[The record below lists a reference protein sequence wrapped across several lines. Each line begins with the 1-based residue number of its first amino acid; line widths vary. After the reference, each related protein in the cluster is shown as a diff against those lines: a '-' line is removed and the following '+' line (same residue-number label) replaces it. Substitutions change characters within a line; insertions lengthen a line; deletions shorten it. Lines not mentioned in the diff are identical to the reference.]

1 MSEINKSYRI
11 NTKIG
16 NENTDEYITVDAGLV
31 QDYDTFEVLSLDI
44 KSSDTYRLHNSNYGV
59 IVGRVLANN
68 GFGIPNA
75 KISIFIEVDSEERFD
90 IGNIYPFSSS
100 VSEDKHGVRYNL
112 LPNDRVDGCH
122 QVVGTFP
129 TKRYALDN
137 DVILEVF
144 DKYYTY
150 TTKTNNAGDYM
161 ICGVP
166 VGSHT
171 LHMDLDLSDCGILS
185 QKPRDFVYKGYTVEQ
200 FESPTKFKSGTDYEN
215 LSQIFT
221 QDQVVNV
228 NPFWG
233 NDSLGETIGITRADI
248 NVNFKFEPTCVFMGS
263 IISDNSSNGFSKKCI
278 PTEHMG
284 DMDELVTGEG
294 KIEMIRKTPGGGVEE
309 FQVKGTKL
317 INANGVWCYQI
328 PMNLDYMVTDEYGNM
343 VPTDN
348 PEVGI
353 PTRARVRFRISLND
367 NEKNT
372 DNFFRA
378 KVLVPHNPQ
387 DLPNGLHEDYDY
399 EFGSYTREDSFRD
412 LFWNNVYS
420 VKSYIPRIQRSN
432 GFKTQKFSG
441 IKHCNIYGPNNPM
454 PYNNIRIKLPLM
466 FTIMCALIKT
476 FVFLT
481 KMLNTVIAFIGYILA
496 DIGTIHFLKIR
507 KASNKW
513 WINIRA
519 WEISWAPIFFGAY
532 QKAVNLKL
540 VVLKDGLCPDLE
552 NWYFAPMFNDGR
564 RFIEGDDKWNL
575 KITILKPCRA
585 SSCPDSIDCDNMN
598 SMDDLMDGEEDGG
611 GNDSGGDYNDTGCEM
626 PKYNILQQTIY
637 YVLGVDDEGNQTES
651 IQDDDPH
658 SIDDQ
663 NRDDEDD
670 EAACITIKTDY
681 LLPCVEMNL
690 AQEYKVI
697 KFDFYND
704 WINGTIYNPR
714 WVRYLKKKVRFL
726 WITWNK
732 DKVKGCMDDTRIF
745 STKRNYVQQCAIGYK
760 NETVNGYNIVSK
772 VDNPLNNGLSDFIL
786 VRRWNKMHKKRGL
799 KKERVFG
806 RNGGISHQST
816 TIKGQYVYYLKPC
829 EWTYS
834 TGKKVNLY
842 ATDIILLGTF
852 NDCDLNGIPN
862 TFQHLTSTTYIMPTN
877 LALTNMDTNGPLYA
891 TDKGTL
897 CVGGSV
903 SQTESGDALTNGIIE
918 ISGSNQTLESELNY
932 YKNSSTYNISE
943 NSDLFTDDERLTPGD
958 TMAMTEAAGVSWN
971 YTGPGQGEIKELE
984 MYYPGG
990 HFLGLTCVRSQTN
1003 LKSCLNLSRICEIG
1017 ADMSQKKEDVRAVD
1031 ENGLRYTY
1039 TVPTGFI
1046 SGDEI
1051 SDSDFRSMFATLN
1064 KKRLIATKR
1073 NKSTGYNFY
1082 DLEYA
1087 MPTNFSGEFKN
1098 VVYGRHFGGENI
1110 MYNAKITPVEEDLT
1124 LFGILL
1130 GRDRNDYD
1138 EEEVENTQTRTRE
1151 NTSIDY
1157 YFYRLGIDF
1166 NEFNTNNVYR
1176 KFLKVDRSNGTFY
1189 LPQYENSYYF
1199 YFGLRDGATALDE
1212 FNKQFNAECD
1222 DIRIKKKPN
1231 IILTKEIDFCE
1242 GVGTIH
1248 VFTEGLSIPYQK
1260 ISVFNEITNEYVKE
1274 ITSSSEFPHERAC
1287 LQLESFT
1294 IPDGDAD
1301 MQFPFGKYK
1310 VTILDDDDVEVS
1322 SSIVIGL
1329 DLFSYEKAICDFTKP
1344 VLPEGLEPY
1353 RRIFDG
1359 GFINIYNF
1367 NLLYD
1372 ELTLD
1377 DISIEF
1383 LLYDVESEEYVGSF
1397 EYMDFLEYIIYGI
1410 QKERIY
1416 RIQLKYKCND
1426 STDYVYVTLEQIIF
1440 DDNSEISL
1448 KLKFNDT
1455 VQFNCMNEDIMGLMD
1470 KEWWWDRDNFD
1481 IGCENSLDPNY
1492 TKWLYRKFFFKENNN
1507 GTFDSHV
1514 VAVNGTKV
1522 LWGTPQVRYNMVSG
1536 PIEGVYCSE
1545 FYEQIPPGMTL
1556 DDTISYHATYGVNNC
1571 SMNVVSGE
1579 SSQTRGESDTNCTA
1593 QYSAQAY
1600 NGTKACGMYRGI
1612 YDKNGV
1618 YGVVGATTESGYF
1631 HSGCGCVFKPIPYG
1645 DLIFFVYESDEALT
1659 AFLNSEHSEILFGVF
1674 YPSFIYP
1681 VIKRPFYAL
1690 YDVTKWARLKVN
1702 KPVNYNGVISKTYS
1716 IGVNGKKQILTIN
1729 NGITMDSKFDSV
1741 MVDNVDITNDVII
1754 YGPDTSGLTLTSSLN
1769 RKSEWSGFTDVE
1781 LLAPYTNEMFYVSEY
1796 RPDITNGGELMIESS
1811 MGFYMNLNYT
1821 MSGDTID
1828 VCFGYGSSSSDIS
1841 YFIGKY
1847 NSKDNI
1853 GLLYLENNTKYD
1865 KYVLH
1870 NTNNRTFNVL
1880 CQFTELA
1887 ENEAQRYSD
1896 VIVEVSFNATNAF
1909 TVNYP
1914 YKGYDG
1920 EDKIYNDNFA
1930 LLNGA
1935 GLAINLILDKIFSGI
1950 ELEKVD
1956 GSTVVLPIKPIKNYK
1971 VQEEFICDGVV
1982 YNDTRA
1988 FFVKLA
1994 QKRKLYS
2001 IENANR
2007 LGSIAPDDIV
2017 FGVGLCEVQAEDRND
2032 GKSYIQKI
2040 YPTPLARNEYVEPF
2054 IGDGEGYVW
2063 CEVEKFVMAGH
2074 NVERVWFSA
2083 SSLTSIFVN
2092 ISDDWAYFNDET
2104 YLANSVI
2111 NMDANEF
2118 GCYDNVPHYVTI
2130 ECKHNNNDPS
2140 IYPGEIPSG
2149 NVVYRSSNI
2158 TFRSLEGN
2166 VVTCLFNQYNPI
2178 TPRYKVVLITK
2189 EITIDTGD
2197 QPPYDSWVEF
2207 RTYFRYYV
2215 EQYSNNWVLTEL
2227 PEGKYINMKYHMTG
2241 HIIEDNDSGTGLMT
2255 TQIDEWFT
2263 EGVTIAAHA
2272 VVLSCGWFTL
2282 LDSNMDNKII
2292 YEIIDE

>member
-11 NTKIG
+11 STKIG
-16 NENTDEYITVDAGLV
+16 NGITDDYITVDAGLV

-44 KSSDTYRLHNSNYGV
+44 KSSDAYRLHNSNYGV

-68 GFGIPNA
+68 GFGISNA
-75 KISIFIEVDSEERFD
+75 KVSVFIQIDSNERFD
-90 IGNIYPFSSS
+90 IGNIYPFTSS
-100 VSEDKHGVRYNL
+100 VSYDRNGVRYNL

-166 VGSHT
+166 VGAHT

-185 QKPRDFVYKGYTVEQ
+185 QKPRDFVYKGYTIEQ
-200 FESPTKFKSGTDYEN
+200 FESPTKFKNGTDYEN

-263 IISDNSSNGFSKKCI
+263 IVSDNASNGFSKKCV

-294 KIEMIRKTPGGGVEE
+294 KIEMIRKTHDGAVEE

-317 INANGVWCYQI
+317 INADGVWCYQI

-348 PEVGI
+348 PETGI

-367 NEKNT
+367 NEENT

-387 DLPNGLHEDYDY
+387 DLPNGTHEGYDY

-441 IKHCNIYGPNNPM
+441 IKHCNIYGQNNPM

-481 KMLNTVIAFIGYILA
+481 KLLNTVISFIGYILA

-507 KASNKW
+507 KHEDVSW
-513 WINIRA
+513 FNIRA
-519 WEISWAPIFFGAY
+519 WEISWAPIFLGAY
-532 QKAVNLKL
+532 IKAVNLKL

-552 NWYFAPMFNDGR
+552 NWYFAPMFNIGSN
-564 RFIEGDDKWNL
+564 FIKGDDNWNL
-575 KITILKPCRA
+575 NIKILKNC
-585 SSCPDSIDCDNMN
+585 SGKCPEPIDCENMN
-598 SMDDLMDGEEDGG
+598 NMYGLEEGTE
-611 GNDSGGDYNDTGCEM
+611 DSGEDDNGSTYSGTSCNM
-626 PKYNILQQTIY
+626 PTYNILQQTIN
-637 YVLGVDDEGNQTES
+637 YVLGEDDDGHQTES

-663 NRDDEDD
+663 NKDDEDD

-681 LLPCVEMNL
+681 LLPCIEMNL

-697 KFDFYND
+697 NFDFYND

-714 WVRYLKKKVRFL
+714 WVRFVKKKVRFL
-726 WITWNK
+726 WITWHK
-732 DKVKGCMDDTRIF
+732 DKVKGCMDDTKIF

-760 NETVNGYNIVSK
+760 SETVNGYNVISK
-772 VDNPLNNGLSDFIL
+772 VENPLNNASNLIP
-786 VRRWNKMHKKRGL
+786 VRKWNKMHKKPGF
-799 KKERVFG
+799 KKEVVFG
-806 RNGGISHQST
+806 IRGGISHQST
-816 TIKGQYVYYLKPC
+816 TMKGQFVYYLKPC
-829 EWTYS
+829 EWTSS

-852 NDCDLNGIPN
+852 NDCDLNGVPS
-862 TFQHLTSTTYIMPTN
+862 TFQHLNSTTYIMPTN
-877 LALTNMDTNGPLYA
+877 LALTNMDTDGALYA
-891 TDKGTL
+891 TDNGTL
-897 CVGGSV
+897 CVGKSASA
-903 SQTESGDALTNGIIE
+903 SQTTSGSAIDNGIIE
-918 ISGSNQTLESELNY
+918 ISGSGQTLGAELNY
-932 YKNSSTYNISE
+932 YKNSSTYNIAE
-943 NSDLFTDDERLTPGD
+943 NYDIFDGDDRLTPGD
-958 TMAMTEAAGVSWN
+958 TMAMTEAAGVAWN
-971 YTGPGQGEIKELE
+971 YTGPGQGEITELE

-1017 ADMSQKKEDVRAVD
+1017 TDMSQKKEDVRVVD
-1031 ENGLRYTY
+1031 ENGLKYTY

-1073 NKSTGYNFY
+1073 NQSIGYKFY
-1082 DLEYA
+1082 DFEFS

-1098 VVYGRHFGGENI
+1098 VVHGRHKGGENT
-1110 MYNAKITPVEEDLT
+1110 MYNTKITPVEEDLT
-1124 LFGILL
+1124 DFGILL
-1130 GRDRNDYD
+1130 GRERNDYD
-1138 EEEVENTQTRTRE
+1138 SEEVENTQTRTRE
-1151 NTSIDY
+1151 SASIDY
-1157 YFYRLGIDF
+1157 YFYRLGIRFD
-1166 NEFNTNNVYR
+1166 EFSYENVDR
-1176 KFLKVDRSNGTFY
+1176 KFLKYDMSNGIYY

-1222 DIRIKKKPN
+1222 DIKIKKTPN
-1231 IILTKEIDFCE
+1231 IILTKEIDFCN

-1248 VFTEGLSIPYQK
+1248 VFTEGLSVPYQR
-1260 ISVFNEITNEYVKE
+1260 ISVYNEITNEEIKV

-1294 IPDGDAD
+1294 LPDGDRD
-1301 MQFPFGKYK
+1301 MLLPFGEYK
-1310 VTILDDDDVEVS
+1310 ITILDDDVVDVS
-1322 SSIVIGL
+1322 KSIVLGL
-1329 DLFSYEKAICDFTKP
+1329 DLFSYDKSFCDFTREVGP
-1344 VLPEGLEPY
+1344 DGLEPY
-1353 RRIFDG
+1353 RPIFDG
-1359 GFINIYNF
+1359 GFMNIYNF
-1367 NLLYD
+1367 NLLYE

-1383 LLYDVESEEYVGSF
+1383 LLYDVELQEYIGSF
-1397 EYMDFLEYIIYGI
+1397 EYLDFLEYIIYGI
-1410 QKERIY
+1410 QKGRIY
-1416 RIQLKYKCND
+1416 RLQLKYKCND
-1426 STDYVYVTLEQIIF
+1426 SIDYVYVTLERIIF
-1440 DDNSEISL
+1440 YDNSEISL
-1448 KLKFNDT
+1448 KLKFNDNF
-1455 VQFNCMNEDIMGLMD
+1455 QFNCMNEDIMGLMD

-1481 IGCENSLDPNY
+1481 IGCEHSSDPNY

-1514 VAVNGTKV
+1514 VAINGTKV
-1522 LWGTPQVRYNMVSG
+1522 LWGTPQARYDMVSG
-1536 PIEGVYCSE
+1536 PADGVYCSV

-1571 SMNVVSGE
+1571 SSNVVPGGDE
-1579 SSQTRGESDTNCTA
+1579 QQTRGESDTNCTA

-1600 NGTKACGMYRGI
+1600 NGTKVCGMYRGI

-1618 YGVVGATTESGYF
+1618 YGVVGAITESGYF
-1631 HSGCGCVFKPIPYG
+1631 HIGCGCVFKPIPYG
-1645 DLIFFVYESDEALT
+1645 NLIFFVYESDDALT
-1659 AFLNSEHSEILFGVF
+1659 ALLNSEHEDILFGVF

-1690 YDVTKWARLKVN
+1690 YDVTKWTRLKVN
-1702 KPVNYNGVISKTYS
+1702 QPINYNGVVSKTYTTA
-1716 IGVNGKKQILTIN
+1716 VNGKKQILTIN
-1729 NGITMDSKFDSV
+1729 NGITMNSKFYSV
-1741 MVDNVDITNDVII
+1741 MVDDVDITNNVTI

-1781 LLAPYTNEMFYVSEY
+1781 LTPEQNQEMFYVSEY
-1796 RPDITNGGELMIESS
+1796 LPDITNGGELLVESS
-1811 MGFYMNLNYT
+1811 KVFYMNLNYT
-1821 MSGDTID
+1821 MSGDCID
-1828 VCFGYGSSSSDIS
+1828 ICFGYGSSSPDIS
-1841 YFIGKY
+1841 YFVGKY

-1853 GLLYLENNTKYD
+1853 GLLYLEDNTKYD

-1870 NTNNRTFNVL
+1870 NTNDRTFNVL

-1896 VIVEVSFNATNAF
+1896 VIVEVSFNATSAF

-1914 YKGYDG
+1914 YKEDYG
-1920 EDKIYNDNFA
+1920 EDKIYNENFA
-1930 LLNGA
+1930 LLNGT
-1935 GLAINLILDKIFSGI
+1935 GLAINLILDKMFSGI
-1950 ELEKVD
+1950 EFEKVD
-1956 GSTVVLPIKPIKNYK
+1956 GSTVILPIKPVKNYK
-1971 VQEEFICDGVV
+1971 VQEEFSCDGVV
-1982 YNDTRA
+1982 YEDTRR

-2017 FGVGLCEVQAEDRND
+2017 FGVGMCEVQAEDRND

-2040 YPTPLARNEYVEPF
+2040 YPTPLARNE
-2054 IGDGEGYVW
+2054 
-2063 CEVEKFVMAGH
+2063 
-2074 NVERVWFSA
+2074 
-2083 SSLTSIFVN
+2083 
-2092 ISDDWAYFNDET
+2092 
-2104 YLANSVI
+2104 
-2111 NMDANEF
+2111 
-2118 GCYDNVPHYVTI
+2118 
-2130 ECKHNNNDPS
+2130 
-2140 IYPGEIPSG
+2140 
-2149 NVVYRSSNI
+2149 
-2158 TFRSLEGN
+2158 
-2166 VVTCLFNQYNPI
+2166 
-2178 TPRYKVVLITK
+2178 
-2189 EITIDTGD
+2189 
-2197 QPPYDSWVEF
+2197 
-2207 RTYFRYYV
+2207 
-2215 EQYSNNWVLTEL
+2215 
-2227 PEGKYINMKYHMTG
+2227 
-2241 HIIEDNDSGTGLMT
+2241 
-2255 TQIDEWFT
+2255 
-2263 EGVTIAAHA
+2263 
-2272 VVLSCGWFTL
+2272 
-2282 LDSNMDNKII
+2282 
-2292 YEIIDE
+2292 

>member
-44 KSSDTYRLHNSNYGV
+44 KSSDTYKLHNSNYGV
-59 IVGRVLANN
+59 IVGRVIANN

-75 KISIFIEVDSEERFD
+75 KISVFIQVDSEERFD
-90 IGNIYPFSSS
+90 ISNIYPFGSS
-100 VSEDKHGVRYNL
+100 VSEDRQGVRYNL

-144 DKYYTY
+144 EKYYTY

-185 QKPRDFVYKGYTVEQ
+185 QKPRDFVYKGYTIEQ
-200 FESPTKFKSGTDYEN
+200 FESPTKFKNGTDYGN

-221 QDQVVNV
+221 QDQIVNV

-348 PEVGI
+348 PETGI

-432 GFKTQKFSG
+432 GFRTQNFSG
-441 IKHCNIYGPNNPM
+441 IKQCNIYGQNNPM
-454 PYNNIRIKLPLM
+454 PYNNIRIKLPIM
-466 FTIMCALIKT
+466 FTIMCALIKA
-476 FVFLT
+476 FIFLT
-481 KMLNTVIAFIGYILA
+481 KILNFCIAGIGY
-496 DIGTIHFLKIR
+496 TIAKIAKR
-507 KASNKW
+507 RFPWFSFCGFWKPWKW
-513 WINIRA
+513 KFGWIC
-519 WEISWAPIFFGAY
+519 IFPRLVDY
-532 QKAVNLKL
+532 VHSIKL
-540 VVLKDGLCPDLE
+540 VTLRDGLCPDLE
-552 NWYFAPMFNDGR
+552 NWYFAPVPEFAVRIGLLDVIK
-564 RFIEGDDKWNL
+564 IECVNE
-575 KITILKPCRA
+575 IE
-585 SSCPDSIDCDNMN
+585 CD
-598 SMDDLMDGEEDGG
+598 
-611 GNDSGGDYNDTGCEM
+611 GNDHDENGNDANDLEPDDYEGNSGGDE
-626 PKYNILQQTIY
+626 YNILKQTIDY
-637 YVLGVDDEGNQTES
+637 ILTEGDE
-651 IQDDDPH
+651 DDPN
-658 SIDDQ
+658 SIDDK

-670 EAACITIKTDY
+670 TTCITTKTDY

-732 DKVKGCMDDTRIF
+732 DKIKGCMDDTKIF

-760 NETVNGYNIVSK
+760 NENVNGYNIVSK

-786 VRRWNKMHKKRGL
+786 VRRWNKMHKKRGF

-829 EWTYS
+829 EWTSS

-891 TDKGTL
+891 TNSGTL
-897 CVGGSV
+897 CVGSSV
-903 SQTESGDALTNGIIE
+903 SQTVSGDVATNGIIE

-943 NSDLFTDDERLTPGD
+943 NSDIFTDDERLTPGD

-1017 ADMSQKKEDVRAVD
+1017 ADMSQKKEDVRVVD

-1073 NKSTGYNFY
+1073 NKSTGYKFY

-1098 VVYGRHFGGENI
+1098 VVHGRHFGGENI

-1124 LFGILL
+1124 RFGILL

-1157 YFYRLGIDF
+1157 YFYRLGINF
-1166 NEFNTNNVYR
+1166 NEFNTDNVYR
-1176 KFLKVDRSNGTFY
+1176 KFLKVDRSNETFY

-1222 DIRIKKKPN
+1222 DIKIKKKPN
-1231 IILTKEIDFCE
+1231 IILSKEIDFCK

-1274 ITSSSEFPHERAC
+1274 ITSSSEFPHERSC

-1294 IPDGDAD
+1294 IPDVDAD

-1322 SSIVIGL
+1322 GSIVIGL

-1372 ELTLD
+1372 DLTFD
-1377 DISIEF
+1377 YISIEF

-1410 QKERIY
+1410 QKERVY

-1426 STDYVYVTLEQIIF
+1426 SDQYVYITLEQIIF
-1440 DDNSEISL
+1440 DDNSDISL
-1448 KLKFNDT
+1448 KFKFNDMIQ
-1455 VQFNCMNEDIMGLMD
+1455 VDCMNEDIMGLMD
-1470 KEWWWDRDNFD
+1470 KDWWWDKNNFD
-1481 IGCENSLDPNY
+1481 IGCENSSDPDNI
-1492 TKWLYRKFFFKENNN
+1492 KWLYRKFLFKENNY
-1507 GTFDSHV
+1507 GPFDSHV
-1514 VAVNGTKV
+1514 VAINGNKV
-1522 LWGTPQVRYNMVSG
+1522 LWGTPQAGYSMLYD
-1536 PIEGVYCSE
+1536 PIETVYCSE
-1545 FYEQIPPGMTL
+1545 FYQEIPAGMAL
-1556 DDTISYHATYGVNNC
+1556 DDTMSYHATYGSNSCTSSVSPVN
-1571 SMNVVSGE
+1571 GE
-1579 SSQTRGESDTNCTA
+1579 EQTRGDSETNCIS

-1600 NGTKACGMYRGI
+1600 NGTKVCGVYRGI
-1612 YDKNGV
+1612 YDKNGS
-1618 YGVVGATTESGYF
+1618 YGVVGALTENGYF
-1631 HSGCGCVFKPIPYG
+1631 HKGCGCVFKPIPYG
-1645 DLIFFVYESDEALT
+1645 ELIFFVYENDEALT
-1659 AFLNSEHSEILFGVF
+1659 EFLMSEHDDILFGVF

-1690 YDVTKWARLKVN
+1690 YDVTKWTRVKVN
-1702 KPVNYNGVISKTYS
+1702 KPINSNGVVSKTYS
-1716 IGVNGKKQILTIN
+1716 IAVNGKKQILAIN
-1729 NGITMDSKFDSV
+1729 NGVTLNSKFESV
-1741 MVDNVDITNDVII
+1741 AVDDTDITNDVII
-1754 YGPDTSGLTLTSSLN
+1754 YGPDTSGLTLTSSIS

-1781 LLAPYTNEMFYVSEY
+1781 LSSQNSEKFYVSEY
-1796 RPDITNGGELMIESS
+1796 RHDLNGGELIIDEKKT
-1811 MGFYMNLNYT
+1811 FFVNLNYT
-1821 MSGDTID
+1821 MSDNRINE
-1828 VCFGYGSSSSDIS
+1828 CFGYGSTSPGIS

-1847 NSKDNI
+1847 GGKDDI
-1853 GLLYLENNTKYD
+1853 EFLYFEDSTKYD
-1865 KYVLH
+1865 RYVLH

-1880 CQFTELA
+1880 CQFTSLA
-1887 ENEAQRYSD
+1887 INEAQRNSE
-1896 VIVEVSFNATNAF
+1896 VIVEVSFNASNAF
-1909 TVNYP
+1909 TINYP
-1914 YKGYDG
+1914 YKGADG
-1920 EDKIYNDNFA
+1920 ADLVYNENFTLINGNGQNINIVLDKIYYGNE
-1930 LLNGA
+1930 
-1935 GLAINLILDKIFSGI
+1935 I
-1950 ELEKVD
+1950 E
-1956 GSTVVLPIKPIKNYK
+1956 TVGGVNVILPIKPIRNYK
-1971 VQEEFICDGVV
+1971 VQEEFSCDGVV
-1982 YNDTRA
+1982 YDNTKR

-1994 QKRKLYS
+1994 QKGKLYP
-2001 IENANR
+2001 IEQASR
-2007 LGSIAPDDIV
+2007 LGPITYDDV
-2017 FGVGLCEVQAEDRND
+2017 LFGVGMCEVQAEDRND

-2040 YPTPLARNEYVEPF
+2040 YTTPFVANEYIEPF
-2054 IGDGEGYVW
+2054 VGDGEGYVW
-2063 CEVEKFVMAGH
+2063 CEEEKFVMAGH
-2074 NVERVWFSA
+2074 NVVMVSFSA
-2083 SSLTSIFVN
+2083 SSLTSVYVDIPDN
-2092 ISDDWAYFNDET
+2092 WAYFNEET
-2104 YLANSVI
+2104 YAINNVI
-2111 NMDANEF
+2111 NNAENEF
-2118 GCYDNVPHYVTI
+2118 GCYDNLVHYIVI
-2130 ECKHNNNDPS
+2130 ECKHNNEDPVL
-2140 IYPGEIPSG
+2140 PETEIPDG
-2149 NVVYRSSNI
+2149 NVVYRTNEI
-2158 TFRSLEGN
+2158 LFTSLEGKVAN
-2166 VVTCLFNQYNPI
+2166 CQLKQYNPI
-2178 TPRYKVVLITK
+2178 TKRYKVVLVTKKIVIT
-2189 EITIDTGD
+2189 EGN
-2197 QPPYDSWVEF
+2197 QPPYDSWEELRV
-2207 RTYFRYYV
+2207 YFRYYI
-2215 EQYSNNWVLTEL
+2215 EQYSNNWVLTDL
-2227 PEGKYINMKYHMTG
+2227 PDGKYVNMRYHVTG
-2241 HIIEDNDSGTGLMT
+2241 NILESDGISITLN
-2255 TQIDEWFT
+2255 QIDEFLT
-2263 EGVTIAAHA
+2263 NGATFSGNKVN
-2272 VVLSCGWFTL
+2272 LSCGDFTL
-2282 LDSNMDNKII
+2282 IDSNMDNKII
-2292 YEIIDE
+2292 YEIRDE

>member
-11 NTKIG
+11 STKIG
-16 NENTDEYITVDAGLV
+16 SGNTDGYITVDAGLV
-31 QDYDTFEVLSLDI
+31 QDYDTFEVLSLNI
-44 KSSDTYRLHNSNYGV
+44 KSSDTYRLHNSTYGV

-75 KISIFIEVDSEERFD
+75 KVSVFIQVDSEERFN

-100 VSEDKHGVRYNL
+100 VSEDKNGVRYNL

-185 QKPRDFVYKGYTVEQ
+185 QKPRDFVYKGYTIEQ

-263 IISDNSSNGFSKKCI
+263 IISDNASNGFSKKCI

-348 PEVGI
+348 PETGI
-353 PTRARVRFRISLND
+353 PTRARVRFRISLDD

-387 DLPNGLHEDYDY
+387 DLQDGTHEGYDY
-399 EFGSYTREDSFRD
+399 EFGSYTRDDSFRD

-432 GFKTQKFSG
+432 GFRTQNFSG

-481 KMLNTVIAFIGYILA
+481 KMLNTVITFIGYILA

-507 KASNKW
+507 KAAEKW
-513 WINIRA
+513 WINTRA
-519 WEISWAPIFFGAY
+519 WEISWAPLFLGAY
-532 QKAVNLKL
+532 EKAVKLKL

-552 NWYFAPMFNDGR
+552 NWYFAPMFNIGKL
-564 RFIEGDDKWNL
+564 FIEGDDKWNL

-585 SSCPDSIDCDNMN
+585 NACPEPINCENMN
-598 SMDDLMDGEEDGG
+598 SMEGLLDGEEDGG
-611 GNDSGGDYNDTGCEM
+611 GDDTGGNYDAESCKM

-637 YVLGVDDEGNQTES
+637 YVIGEDGNGTPTES
-651 IQDDDPH
+651 IQDDDPN

-663 NRDDEDD
+663 NRDDDD
-670 EAACITIKTDY
+670 DTACITTETDY

-690 AQEYKVI
+690 AQEYKII

-704 WINGTIYNPR
+704 WVNGTIYNPR
-714 WVRYLKKKVRFL
+714 WVRFIKKKIRFL

-732 DKVKGCMDDTRIF
+732 DKVKGCMDDTNIF

-760 NETVNGYNIVSK
+760 PENVNGYNIVSK
-772 VDNPLNNGLSDFIL
+772 VENPLNNENSSFFL
-786 VRRWNKMHKKRGL
+786 VRRWNKMHKNYGL
-799 KKERVFG
+799 KKERIFG
-806 RNGGISHQST
+806 NRGGISHQAT
-816 TIKGQYVYYLKPC
+816 TMKGQYVYYLKPC
-829 EWTYS
+829 EWTSS

-891 TDKGTL
+891 TNSGTL
-897 CVGGSV
+897 CVGNSI
-903 SQTESGDALTNGIIE
+903 SQTSSGDAMTNGIIE

-932 YKNSSTYNISE
+932 YKNSSTYNISD
-943 NSDLFTDDERLTPGD
+943 NYNLVDGDDRLTPGD
-958 TMAMTEAAGVSWN
+958 TMAMTEAAGISWN
-971 YTGPGQGEIKELE
+971 YTGPGQGDISEVE

-1017 ADMSQKKEDVRAVD
+1017 TNMSQKKEDVRVVD

-1073 NKSTGYNFY
+1073 NKSTGYKFY
-1082 DLEYA
+1082 DLEFS

-1098 VVYGRHFGGENI
+1098 VVHGRHYGGDNI
-1110 MYNAKITPVEEDLT
+1110 MYNTKITPVEEDLT

-1130 GRDRNDYD
+1130 GSERNDYD
-1138 EEEVENTQTRTRE
+1138 AEEVENTQTRTRE
-1151 NTSIDY
+1151 NLSIDY
-1157 YFYRLGIDF
+1157 YFYRLGINFD
-1166 NEFNTNNVYR
+1166 EFNYTNINK
-1176 KFLKVDRSNGTFY
+1176 KFLKFDRSKGLFY

-1212 FNKQFNAECD
+1212 FNKQFNSECD
-1222 DIRIKKKPN
+1222 DIKIKKKPN
-1231 IILTKEIDFCE
+1231 IILTKEVDFCA

-1260 ISVFNEITNEYVKE
+1260 IVVYNEITNEEVKV
-1274 ITSSSEFPHERAC
+1274 ITSASEFPHEREC
-1287 LQLESFT
+1287 LQLESFI
-1294 IPDGDAD
+1294 IPDGNED
-1301 MQFPFGKYK
+1301 MLLPFGEYK
-1310 VTILDDDDVEVS
+1310 ITILDDDDVEIS
-1322 SSIVIGL
+1322 KSIVIGL
-1329 DLFSYEKAICDFTKP
+1329 DYFSYEKSLCDFTKP
-1344 VLPEGLEPY
+1344 VLPEGLNPY
-1353 RRIFDG
+1353 RNVFDG
-1359 GFINIYNF
+1359 GFVNVYNF

-1372 ELTLD
+1372 NITFDYLT
-1377 DISIEF
+1377 IEF
-1383 LLYDVESEEYVGSF
+1383 LLYDVEAQEYVGSF
-1397 EYMDFLEYIIYGI
+1397 EYNEALEYIIYGV
-1410 QKERIY
+1410 QKNRVY
-1416 RIQLKYKCND
+1416 TLQLKYKCDD
-1426 STDYVYVTLEQIIF
+1426 SSEYVYVTLEQIVF
-1440 DDNSEISL
+1440 DDNSEVQL
-1448 KLKFNDT
+1448 KLKFDSGA
-1455 VQFNCMNEDIMGLMD
+1455 QIDCMNEDIMGLMD
-1470 KEWWWDRDNFD
+1470 KEWWWDKDNFD
-1481 IGCENSLDPNY
+1481 IGCENSSGLDY
-1492 TKWLYRKFFFKENNN
+1492 IKWLYRKFFFKENNS
-1507 GTFDSHV
+1507 GPFDSHV
-1514 VAVNGTKV
+1514 VAINGRKV
-1522 LWGTPQVRYNMVSG
+1522 LWGTPQVRYDVLYG
-1536 PIEGVYCSE
+1536 PVENVYCSE
-1545 FYEQIPPGMTL
+1545 FYQEIPAGMTL
-1556 DDTISYHATYGVNNC
+1556 DDTMSYRATYGVNNC
-1571 SMNVVSGE
+1571 ETSSSSPVGGE
-1579 SSQTRGESDTNCTA
+1579 QTRGESETNCIS

-1600 NGTKACGMYRGI
+1600 DGTNVCGIYRGI
-1612 YDKNGV
+1612 YDKNGL
-1618 YGVVGATTESGYF
+1618 YGSTGVVTEDGYF

-1645 DLIFFVYESDEALT
+1645 ELQFLVYESDEALT
-1659 AFLNSEHSEILFGVF
+1659 TYLNTEHDDILFGVL

-1690 YDVTKWARLKVN
+1690 YDVTKWTRLKVN
-1702 KPVNYNGVISKTYS
+1702 RPINNNGVVSKTYS
-1716 IGVNGKKQILTIN
+1716 IASNGKKQILTIN
-1729 NGITMDSKFDSV
+1729 NGVTLDSKFESV
-1741 MVDNVDITNDVII
+1741 LVDGNDITNDVII
-1754 YGPDTSGLTLTSSLN
+1754 YGPDTYGLTLTSSVN

-1781 LLAPYTNEMFYVSEY
+1781 LSSQNSEMFYASEH
-1796 RPDITNGGELMIESS
+1796 RPDITNGGELLIDSQKT
-1811 MGFYMNLNYT
+1811 FFINLNYT
-1821 MSGDTID
+1821 MSGNSVDT
-1828 VCFGYGSSSSDIS
+1828 CFGYGSSSPDIS

-1847 NSKDNI
+1847 NGKDDI
-1853 GLLYLENNTKYD
+1853 GILYLEDNTKYD

-1880 CQFTELA
+1880 CQFTEIA
-1887 ENEAQRYSD
+1887 ENEAQRNSE
-1896 VIVEVSFNATNAF
+1896 VIVEVSFNASNAF
-1909 TVNYP
+1909 TINYP
-1914 YKGYDG
+1914 YKGFDG
-1920 EDKIYNDNFA
+1920 VDLVYNESFM
-1930 LLNGA
+1930 LFSGNG
-1935 GLAINLILDKIFSGI
+1935 LSINIVLDKMYNGDEFVTVGN
-1950 ELEKVD
+1950 EN
-1956 GSTVVLPIKPIKNYK
+1956 VVLPIKPIRNYK
-1971 VQEEFICDGVV
+1971 VQEEFTCDGVV
-1982 YNDTRA
+1982 YNDTRR
-1988 FFVKLA
+1988 FFAKLA

-2001 IENANR
+2001 IEDARRIGNINY
-2007 LGSIAPDDIV
+2007 DDIL
-2017 FGVGLCEVQAEDRND
+2017 FGVGLCEVQADDGND

-2040 YPTPLARNEYVEPF
+2040 YPTPLITNEYVEPY

-2063 CEVEKFVMAGH
+2063 CEEEKFVMAGH
-2074 NVERVWFSA
+2074 NVVMISFSA
-2083 SSLTSIFVN
+2083 SSLTSVYVEIPEN
-2092 ISDDWAYFNDET
+2092 WAYFNDET
-2104 YLANSVI
+2104 YAVNNVVNEI
-2111 NMDANEF
+2111 TNEF
-2118 GCYDNVPHYVTI
+2118 GCYDNLVHYIVV
-2130 ECKHNNNDPS
+2130 EFKHNNEDPVLP
-2140 IYPGEIPSG
+2140 YTEIPDG
-2149 NVVYRSSNI
+2149 NVVYRTNEISF
-2158 TFRSLEGN
+2158 TSLEGK
-2166 VVTCLFNQYNPI
+2166 VATCQLKQYNPI
-2178 TPRYKVVLITK
+2178 TKRYKVVLVTKKIVIT
-2189 EITIDTGD
+2189 EGS
-2197 QPPYDSWVEF
+2197 QPPYDSWEEF
-2207 RTYFRYYV
+2207 RIYFRYYI
-2215 EQYSNNWVLTEL
+2215 EQYSNNWSLVEL
-2227 PEGKYINMKYHMTG
+2227 PEGKYINMKYHVTG
-2241 HIIEDNDSGTGLMT
+2241 HIIESDEIALN
-2255 TQIDEWFT
+2255 QIDEWLTNGATFS
-2263 EGVTIAAHA
+2263 GNKVN
-2272 VVLSCGWFTL
+2272 LSCGDFTL
-2282 LDSNMDNKII
+2282 IDSNMDNKII
-2292 YEIIDE
+2292 YEIRDE